1 MDNKKDLE
9 KKPANDM
16 PADGL
21 APAYSDDHILLL
33 HRYGTDP
40 GRVHADLSWSDTE
53 WFSSVEISIPMVLV
67 DHITTLLSGILSS
80 DQCSSD
86 IQAAHMSP

>member
-1 MDNKKDLE
+1 MLVKGFPGQQKVKWNHGQQERLRKN
-9 KKPANDM
+9 PANDM
-16 PADGL
+16 PTDGL

-67 DHITTLLSGILSS
+67 DHIKL
-80 DQCSSD
+80 D
-86 IQAAHMSP
+86 